1 MSPAFSHCFLKRLS
15 AFSKLSSGSTIT
27 LVTRNSPLSHVPE
40 ALTVYHAPPQPATC
54 LPLRTA
60 TGPGGMATGRGWRG
74 CPPWTTLSRSP
85 RGHSGPPRDF
95 GLALRRSS
103 PEDTGP
109 GRAPPPTPP
118 SPLWDSRPSLPVR
131 VWVWFARFTARGGGW
146 GRGLPP
152 RSRIFWGDSSK
163 RQTTFSW
170 RARVATG
177 SAGQRG
183 PRSEEH
189 TSELQ

>member
-40 ALTVYHAPPQPATC
+40 ALTVYHALPQAATRLPSCGRPPDGR
-54 LPLRTA
+54 LR
-60 TGPGGMATGRGWRG
+60 GMATGRGWRG
-74 CPPWTTLSRSP
+74 CPPWTTLSRAP
-85 RGHSGPPRDF
+85 LGHSGPPRDF

-131 VWVWFARFTARGGGW
+131 VWVWFARFTARGGSP
-146 GRGLPP
+146 RPRPP
-152 RSRIFWGDSSK
+152 VNCHALAEEGSEDEGDD
-163 RQTTFSW
+163 
-170 RARVATG
+170 G
-177 SAGQRG
+177 
-183 PRSEEH
+183 H
-189 TSELQ
+189 EL